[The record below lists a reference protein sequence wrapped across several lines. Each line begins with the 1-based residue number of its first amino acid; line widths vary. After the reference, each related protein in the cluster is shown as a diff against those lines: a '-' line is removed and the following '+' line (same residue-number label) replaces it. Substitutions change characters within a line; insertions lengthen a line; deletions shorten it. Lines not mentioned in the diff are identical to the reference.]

1 MVYGAKKMVYGA
13 FRMKK
18 IRGAKKMICGAKKN
32 IYGAFRIYSFYKE
45 MGPTLLFLNRV
56 IFLDSFSVID

>member
-32 IYGAFRIYSFYKE
+32 IYGAFRIYS
-45 MGPTLLFLNRV
+45 
-56 IFLDSFSVID
+56 